1 MLTFDA
7 LTARRAAIDESPD
20 LTALRDRLIE
30 RAGPVLERMPT
41 IPRVKALLSRDGGI
55 CPDDQTPLEFDPWQ
69 PEMHRCPSCGRVFSG
84 PRHHA
89 HWARA
94 QHLWIAERAAH
105 LAALYAVTED
115 ARFAARAREL
125 LAAYY
130 RLYFEL
136 PNSDNVLGPSHL
148 FFSTYLESMWVL
160 DYLSAAFLLR
170 EMDVLDE
177 DDISAIDAIAD
188 EAASI
193 IAEFNEGMS
202 NRQTWNSAT
211 LVAIATWFGDEDLA
225 VNAIE
230 SRTGLVGHLADGFGT
245 DGMWWEGENYHLFA
259 LRGLMIGLQWAG
271 TAGGDLLES
280 NEVVAQLGHAL
291 MAPADSAL
299 PDFTFP
305 ARKDSRYG
313 VSLAHPAYLECWEAG
328 LAALGERAPADLA
341 SWLVALY
348 QIPARRELTYDAY
361 LHDSGEPPRTSRSR
375 SDLSWWALLVIA
387 PALPDAPAPWSGK
400 SRLLEQQGLAVL
412 RQGDRYASLE
422 CGESGGGH
430 GHPDRLHLTVHAR
443 GVHWLPDPGTGS
455 YVSRD
460 LFWYRSTLAHNA
472 PLIDGMDQVPGE
484 PARCAAFSV
493 NGDWS
498 WTVGTWTGLRR
509 VVVAGPEWILDIT
522 HLDSDRPRQL
532 DLPWHL
538 PAELEVH
545 AAGVW
550 QPVDWVTEFVSDAE
564 RFVPAASG
572 AAIQASAAVADQTV
586 QLWFAGDGDLM
597 RASAPGLPGTV
608 GRRPFYLR
616 RAVGNTAFVV
626 SLLDL
631 SGSVTGFDFDGSVI
645 RISHGDRQVTVEW
658 GPAEAVISAG
668 AARTVLSGVRPA
680 PLGAATFVLDR
691 PPVTR
696 GEAIWVSA
704 DPSLDGSLRGFDRSP
719 PLRLDEE
726 FQYYRS
732 ETPFPGA
739 DEFSATAYV
748 NWSDTHLFVAIDVT
762 KSELVLPA
770 SDAPPLGLDN
780 EPDDINADG
789 VQVYYRTTDHRVHAW
804 LVRPLPDGTLS
815 HRPIGDTP
823 ADGDVTGAWAPTP
836 GGYCITVRFPCP
848 HLATLRRTERMPFD
862 IIVNEMRPGRTRRT
876 GQLVWSGG
884 PGWVYL
890 RGDRHDPAHFGEL
903 ELRG

>member
-1 MLTFDA
+1 L
-7 LTARRAAIDESPD
+7 
-20 LTALRDRLIE
+20 
-30 RAGPVLERMPT
+30 
-41 IPRVKALLSRDGGI
+41 
-55 CPDDQTPLEFDPWQ
+55 
-69 PEMHRCPSCGRVFSG
+69 HRCPSCDRVFCG

-105 LAALYAVTED
+105 LAALHAVTQD
-115 ARFAARAREL
+115 ARYAGRAREL

-136 PNSDNVLGPSHL
+136 PNRDNVLGPSHL
-148 FFSTYLESMWVL
+148 FFSTYLESIWVL

-170 EMDVLDE
+170 EMHVLDE
-177 DDISAIDAIAD
+177 DDIATIDAIAD

-202 NRQTWNSAT
+202 NRQTWNSAALT
-211 LVAIATWFGDEDLA
+211 AIATWFGDEDLA

-271 TAGGDLLES
+271 TAGADLLES
-280 NEVVAQLGHAL
+280 NDVAAQLGHAL

-328 LAALGERAPADLA
+328 LAALAERAPAELTP
-341 SWLVALY
+341 WLVALY
-348 QIPARRELTYDAY
+348 RIPARLELTYDAY
-361 LHDSGEPPRTSRSR
+361 LHESGEPPRTSHSR
-375 SDLSWWALLVIA
+375 SELSWWALLVIA
-387 PALPDAPAPWSGK
+387 PVLPDVPSPWSGQ
-400 SRLLEQQGLAVL
+400 SRLLEQQGLAIL
-412 RQGDRYASLE
+412 RHGDRYVSLE
-422 CGESGGGH
+422 CGASGGGH
-430 GHPDRLHLTVHAR
+430 GHPDRLHLTVHAE

-472 PLIDGMDQVPGE
+472 PLIDGADQAAGE
-484 PARCAAFSV
+484 PARCAAFAV

-498 WTVGTWTGLRR
+498 WVVGTWGGVRR

-538 PAELEVH
+538 PGELDVRTD
-545 AAGVW
+545 GGW
-550 QPVDWVTEFVSDAE
+550 QPLDWVTEFVSDAVKFE
-564 RFVPAASG
+564 PATGVATVH
-572 AAIQASAAVADQTV
+572 ASATAADRT
-586 QLWFAGDGDLM
+586 LTIWFAGDGELL
-597 RASAPGLPGTV
+597 RANGPGLPGTAS
-608 GRRPFYLR
+608 RRPFYLR
-616 RAVGNTAFVV
+616 RANSNSSFVV

-631 SGSVTGFDFDGSVI
+631 SASVTGLDFDGSLI
-645 RISHGDRQVTVEW
+645 RISHGNRQVAVEW
-658 GPAEAVISAG
+658 TPAEAVVATG
-668 AARTVLSGVRPA
+668 TARTVLSGVRPV
-680 PLGAATFVLDR
+680 PLAAATFVLDR
-691 PPVTR
+691 PPITR
-696 GEAIWVSA
+696 GEAIWIDT
-704 DPSLDGSLRGFDRSP
+704 DPPLDGSTRGFNRSA

-732 ETPFPGA
+732 EAPFPGA
-739 DEFSATAYV
+739 DEISATAYV
-748 NWSDTHLFVAIDVT
+748 NWTDTDLFVAVEVA
-762 KSELVLPA
+762 KSDSVFPPP
-770 SDAPPLGLDN
+770 DAPPLDLDN

-789 VQVYYRTTDHRVHAW
+789 IQVYYRGTDHRVHSW
-804 LVRPLPDGTLS
+804 LVRPLPNGTLRQ
-815 HRPIGDTP
+815 RPIGDTP
-823 ADGDVTGAWAPTP
+823 ADDDVTGAWAPTP
-836 GGYCITVRFPCP
+836 NGYCVTVRFPCP
-848 HLATLRRTERMPFD
+848 HLATLRRTERLAFD
-862 IIVNEMRPGRTRRT
+862 IIVNEMRPGRTRRA
-876 GQLVWSGG
+876 GQLIWSGG